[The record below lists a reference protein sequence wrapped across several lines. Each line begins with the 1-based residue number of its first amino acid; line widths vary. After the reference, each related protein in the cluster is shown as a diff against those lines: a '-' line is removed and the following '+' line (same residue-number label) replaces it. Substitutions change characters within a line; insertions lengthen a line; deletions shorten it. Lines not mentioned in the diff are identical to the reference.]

1 MPQLSTT
8 VASVP
13 ASGIRRIYD
22 LARGLE
28 AQGQEVLDLCVGEPS
43 LAVAPHV
50 LAAGARAWTED
61 ATQYT
66 PNSGLTPLRE
76 ALVTKLRD
84 FNAADVGLDQVH
96 VTPGG
101 MQALQQAMA
110 FALSPGDEILVPD
123 PGYSNFPMTARL
135 VGGVPVAYPLHP
147 ERAFVPDIADLEAL
161 VTPRT
166 RALLV
171 NSPSNPLGVTYD
183 RATLQALLDLA
194 RRHDLWVISDEVYE
208 YLDWSGEF
216 CSLTALD
223 SPADGGGRVLGVFSL
238 SKTYAL
244 TGARVGYLVTPPGLD
259 ERFRAAQEASVSCV
273 NAPAQVAALAAV
285 TGPQDAVEDAR
296 AHYASTLAAGR
307 AALDARGVR
316 YLVPGGAFYLW
327 IDVSHVSGGDV
338 AAWCED
344 FLRTEHVAVAPGSTF
359 GSLGEG
365 WVRAC
370 CAGDRDTVARALAR
384 VPARP

>member
-1 MPQLSTT
+1 MPHLSST

-22 LARGLE
+22 LAQGLDD
-28 AQGQEVLDLCVGEPS
+28 VLDLTVGEPS
-43 LAVAPHV
+43 MPVAPHI
-50 LAAGARAWTED
+50 LEAGAKAWLDDVTH
-61 ATQYT
+61 YT
-66 PNSGLTPLRE
+66 PNSGIPALR
-76 ALVTKLRD
+76 AAIVDKLARFTGVEVD
-84 FNAADVGLDQVH
+84 LSQVH
-96 VTPGG
+96 VTAGG
-101 MQALQQAMA
+101 MQALQTAMA
-110 FALSPGDEILVPD
+110 MALSPGDEILVPN

-135 VGGVPVAYPLHP
+135 VGGVPVPYPLLP
-147 ERAFVPDIADLEAL
+147 EHGFVPDPAAVEAL

-183 RATLQALLDLA
+183 EDVLRALLDVA

-208 YLDWSGEF
+208 YLDWGGDF
-216 CSLTALD
+216 TSLTALD
-223 SPADGGGRVLGVFSL
+223 TDHRVLGVFSL

-259 ERFRAAQEASVSCV
+259 ERFRASQEASVSCV
-273 NAPAQVAALAAV
+273 NAPAQLAALAAL
-285 TGPQDAVEDAR
+285 TGPQDAIEQAR
-296 AHYASTLAAGR
+296 ERYRATLAAAR
-307 AALDARGVR
+307 EVLDGLGIR

-338 AAWCED
+338 AAWCEE
-344 FLRTEHVAVAPGSTF
+344 LLLTRGVAVAPGSTF

-370 CAGDRDTVARALAR
+370 YAGDQDVVTAALAR
-384 VPARP
+384 FPAP